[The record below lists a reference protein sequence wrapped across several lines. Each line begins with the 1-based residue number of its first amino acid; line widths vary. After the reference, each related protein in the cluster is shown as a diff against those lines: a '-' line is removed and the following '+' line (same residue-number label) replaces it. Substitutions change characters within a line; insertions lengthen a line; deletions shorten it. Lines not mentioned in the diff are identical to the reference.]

1 MDILMINGSPHPQG
15 NTARSL
21 FEMEKIFKE
30 EGLQTETIH
39 ITGAPIRGCIGC
51 GKCSE
56 IERCVFGD
64 IVNEIAPLFEEAK
77 GVVIGS
83 PVYYSSA
90 NGSLISLLDR
100 LFYSTHFDKRMKVGA
115 AIAVARRGGITATWD
130 ELNKYFA
137 ICGMPI
143 ATGQYWNGAH
153 GAAPGEVEGDLEGMQ
168 QMRTLAHNMSF
179 LIRAIQ
185 KEKES
190 CGLPQ
195 TEEPART
202 NFIR

>member
-1 MDILMINGSPHPQG
+1 MDILIINGSPHPHG
-15 NTARSL
+15 NTARVL
-21 FEMEKIFKE
+21 EEMDYIFSK
-30 EGLQTETIH
+30 EGLQTEI
-39 ITGAPIRGCIGC
+39 INIKGAPIRGCIGC

-56 IERCVFGD
+56 IGRCVFDD
-64 IVNEIAPLFEEAK
+64 IANEIAPLFEEAK

-83 PVYYSSA
+83 PVYFSSA

-153 GAAPGEVEGDLEGMQ
+153 GAAAGEVEGDLEGLQ
-168 QMRTLAHNMSF
+168 QMRTLAHNMTF
-179 LIRAIQ
+179 LIRSIEEGKKAF
-185 KEKES
+185 
-190 CGLPQ
+190 GLPQ
-195 TEEPART
+195 LEEPQRT